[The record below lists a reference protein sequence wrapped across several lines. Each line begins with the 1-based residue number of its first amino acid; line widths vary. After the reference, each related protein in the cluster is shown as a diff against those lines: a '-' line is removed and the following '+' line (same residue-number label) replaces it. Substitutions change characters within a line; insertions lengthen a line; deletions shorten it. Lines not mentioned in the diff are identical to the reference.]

1 MNKAAKIS
9 LLILL
14 GLPLMVILAV
24 ISFFLI
30 KDANDFKPAIEEQA
44 KKAAGINLSIQGD
57 LSWSLIPLGLDIHQ
71 ISIKDQNFENFAS
84 AERILASIDFWSL
97 FEGKPKVQ
105 TILLDGL
112 DLNLI
117 QISETENN
125 WSKLLPSN
133 EAQSS
138 KEKTATA
145 PQESNQSKIAPDSSQ
160 AEDMPQNSL
169 NFLVESFKLS
179 NTRIRYESKVDELL
193 LAIDP
198 LNLTLSD
205 ITFNQAFPVSLD
217 FALTEKKN
225 QLKIDST
232 LKGQLTITNDLTL
245 FRLEQMDNEYRI
257 SAPQFAQNEVRLAIN
272 SNLQVDT
279 KAETVNINDLILA
292 LNQLRLKANATINN
306 YSGDL
311 KVKADLEVPS
321 FPPKKLLADMNVQ
334 LPKMQAAD
342 ALDRLSL
349 TANINVEN
357 QKLTIDSLKFM
368 LDESSWQGD
377 ITHMLA
383 AQAENQATTIKLHGD
398 KLNVDRYLPPADDS
412 NATPTPPP
420 AAATGEKD
428 SGLLPLETLRNLNL
442 DIRLLLDTLLVK
454 NIETTNIL
462 LSFTAKDGKL
472 NQNLQGKLF
481 EGSYNLTNKIDA
493 QSSVPRWS
501 SEQSISKLNLAPLMK
516 TLDIQALKEYGSLA
530 GILNFQ
536 GSLNTSGNQVEA
548 LQAGAKGKF
557 DFNIEQGAFE
567 GISLNTY
574 TCQGL
579 ALINREAIDTSSWP
593 NATSFNTLN
602 GSATI
607 ENQQLATRFDIITA
621 GVHADSQG
629 QINLET
635 SELNIKAALKVIGES
650 LDKACRVNEKL
661 KTVGIPLVC
670 KGKFDTPP
678 GKLCKL
684 DTSRLGDMAKDLA
697 VEEGKR
703 KLSKEV
709 DRALEKHLGGEDK
722 APVKSL
728 LKKLIK

>member
-1 MNKAAKIS
+1 MNKTAKVS
-9 LLILL
+9 LIIVLGIPLILL
-14 GLPLMVILAV
+14 LTIIGI
-24 ISFFLI
+24 FLF
-30 KDANDFKPAIEEQA
+30 KDANDFKPAIEQQA
-44 KKAAGINLSIQGD
+44 KKATGINLFIEGD
-57 LSWSLIPLGLDIHQ
+57 LSWSLIPIGLDINQ
-71 ISIKDQNFENFAS
+71 ISIKDQQMQDFAS

-97 FEGKPKVQ
+97 FEGTPKVQ

-112 DLNLI
+112 NLNLV

-125 WSKLLPSN
+125 WSKLLPAN
-133 EAQSS
+133 ETQSA
-138 KEKTATA
+138 KDKTATA
-145 PQESNQSKIAPDSSQ
+145 SQEPETSKVVTDSPQVDDSQ
-160 AEDMPQNSL
+160 QNNL

-179 NTRIRYESKVDELL
+179 NTRIRYESKLDELL
-193 LAIDP
+193 LTIDP
-198 LNLTLSD
+198 VNLTLSD
-205 ITFNQAFPVSLD
+205 ITFNQAFPVALD

-245 FRLEQMDNEYRI
+245 FRLEQLDNEYRI
-257 SAPQFAQNEVRLAIN
+257 SAPQFTQNELRLAIN

-279 KAETVNINDLILA
+279 KAETININDLILA
-292 LNQLRLKANATINN
+292 LNQLRLKANASINN
-306 YSGDL
+306 YSSDL

-321 FPPKKLLADMNVQ
+321 FPPKKLLADMNIE

-342 ALDRLSL
+342 ALDSLSL
-349 TANINVEN
+349 TANINLEN
-357 QKLTIDSLKFM
+357 QKLSIDTLKLM
-368 LDESSWQGD
+368 LDESSWKGD

-383 AQAENQATTIKLHGD
+383 AQPENQATSIKLHGD
-398 KLNVDRYLPPADDS
+398 KLNLDRYLPQTEDS
-412 NATPTPPP
+412 NAAPVPPP
-420 AAATGEKD
+420 AAVTDTQD

-442 DIRLLLDTLLVK
+442 DVRLLQDTLLVK
-454 NIETTNIL
+454 NIETTSIM

-472 NQNLQGKLF
+472 NQSLQGKLF
-481 EGSYNLTNKIDA
+481 EGSYELKNRLDV
-493 QSSVPRWS
+493 QSATPKWS

-516 TLDIQALKEYGSLA
+516 TLDIQELKEYGSIA
-530 GILNFQ
+530 GILNIQ
-536 GSLNTSGNQVEA
+536 GSLNASGNQLDT
-548 LQAGAKGKF
+548 LQSSAKGKF
-557 DFNIEQGAFE
+557 DFDIEQGAFE
-567 GISLNTY
+567 GISLNTF

-579 ALINREAIDTSSWP
+579 ALINRETIDTSSWP
-593 NATSFNTLN
+593 NATAFNTLK
-602 GSATI
+602 GSATLDK
-607 ENQQLATRFDIITA
+607 QQIATRFDMITA

-661 KTVGIPLVC
+661 KDIGIPLAC
-670 KGKFDTPP
+670 NGKFDTPP
-678 GKLCKL
+678 AKLCKL

-703 KLSKEV
+703 KLNKEV
-709 DRALEKHLGGEDK
+709 DRALEKHLGGEEK